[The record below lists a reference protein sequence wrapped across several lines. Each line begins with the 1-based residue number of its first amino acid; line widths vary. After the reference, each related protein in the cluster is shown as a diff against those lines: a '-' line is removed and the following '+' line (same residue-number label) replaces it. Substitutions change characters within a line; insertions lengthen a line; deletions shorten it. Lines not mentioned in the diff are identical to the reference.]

1 VAGIAG
7 CCARAANG
15 HATAALPTS
24 VMNSPFHSI
33 VLSALAALIEMALPA
48 PSVLDQKDSTP
59 QYDMRLLRCG
69 ISTRLMTAVG
79 HSRPAGASGRSRRV
93 GYARESGS
101 KIRALATPPWAIAG

>member
-1 VAGIAG
+1 MYSCYCSSNSRIGG
-7 CCARAANG
+7 GWHRRLLRPRREWPRHRGAANERDEL
-15 HATAALPTS
+15 A
-24 VMNSPFHSI
+24 PFHSI

-79 HSRPAGASGRSRRV
+79 HSRPAGA
-93 GYARESGS
+93 
-101 KIRALATPPWAIAG
+101 